1 MPARWADEAA
11 AAKCGWTIA
20 DGAASFAARRA
31 APARRAY
38 QPTPHREVNDMGSA
52 SARLAGLG
60 LAAVLAAGLT
70 GAASAADAPVP
81 WRHGVLA
88 LKSDAGFVT
97 MITQHD
103 FAKKHGLDLKL
114 EPLKNENL
122 ALRALVAGQLDSY
135 EGSPPFQADA
145 RGLNLKVLGC
155 YWIKVPMSLFVSKG
169 IDSVKGLEG
178 KTIATSAPGSL
189 PSLLAQEALA
199 HFHVPAAKVKLAAVG
214 GDADRYRALVGGVV
228 QGAEVSAEYT
238 PFETRDKVKNLLPM
252 RDILPNYMRYCY
264 ITTAKNVAEH
274 PKELANFLAAEME
287 ALKYALSHRKETI
300 ALTRSETGA
309 KPDDPRAAFIY
320 DDVVKSHS
328 IDPTLDPA
336 PQKIQSMEDILLK
349 AGILKQKVDVKA
361 MVAPGPR
368 QAALAEAGH

>member
-1 MPARWADEAA
+1 MPTTA
-11 AAKCGWTIA
+11 GYI
-20 DGAASFAARRA
+20 
-31 APARRAY
+31 
-38 QPTPHREVNDMGSA
+38 
-52 SARLAGLG
+52 AGLG
-60 LAAVLAAGLT
+60 LAAALSIGAVSAAGAEGT
-70 GAASAADAPVP
+70 P

-103 FAKKHGLDLKL
+103 FAAKHGLDLTL
-114 EPLKNENL
+114 VPLKNENL
-122 ALRALVAGQLDSY
+122 ALRALVSGQLDSY

-145 RGLNLKVLGC
+145 RGLNLEVLGC
-155 YWIKVPMSLFVSKG
+155 YWIKVPMSLFVRDG

-199 HFHVPAAKVKLAAVG
+199 HFKVPAADVKLAAVG

-238 PFETRDKVKNLLPM
+238 PFAARDKVKNLLPM

-264 ITTAKNVAEH
+264 ITTAKNVADH
-274 PKELANFLAAEME
+274 PKDLANFLAAEMD
-287 ALKYALSHRKETI
+287 ALKYALGHRDETI
-300 ALTRSETGA
+300 ALTQAKTGA
-309 KPDDPRAAFIY
+309 KADDPRAAFIY

-336 PQKIQSMEDILLK
+336 PAKIQSMEDILLK

-368 QAALAEAGH
+368 RAALAEAGK